1 MTYLLDVNVLI
12 ALMDS
17 SHIEHNRAHEWFD
30 AIGRHSWATS
40 PMTENG
46 ALRILSHP
54 NYPNSPG
61 SPAVIA
67 QMLQE
72 FFTLS
77 GHFFWP
83 DDVSL
88 LDPRLIDTSRLLAAT
103 QITDSYLL
111 ALAVAHEGQLATFD
125 RRLIPDA
132 VHNGTKGLHRIA
144 SAFPLP
150 DFPHATISQV

>member
-17 SHIEHNRAHEWFD
+17 SHIEHNRAHEWFE

-40 PMTENG
+40 PMTENA
-46 ALRILSHP
+46 ALRVLSNP
-54 NYPNSPG
+54 RYPNSSG
-61 SPAVIA
+61 SPVVIA

-72 FFTLS
+72 LCTLS
-77 GHFFWP
+77 GHVFWP

-88 LDPRLIDTSRLLAAT
+88 LDPLCVDTSRLLAT
-103 QITDSYLL
+103 SQITDSYLL
-111 ALAVAHEGQLATFD
+111 ALAVAHGGQLATFD

-132 VHNGTKGLHRIA
+132 VHKGIPGLHQIA
-144 SAFPLP
+144 SAFPP
-150 DFPHATISQV
+150 A

>member
-46 ALRILSHP
+46 ALRVLGHP
-54 NYPNSPG
+54 QYSNSPG

-72 FFTLS
+72 FCALP
-77 GHFFWP
+77 GHVFWP
-83 DDVSL
+83 DNISL
-88 LDPRLIDTSRLLAAT
+88 LDPRCVDTSRLLAAT

-125 RRLIPDA
+125 RRLISDA
-132 VHNGTKGLHRIA
+132 VHDGLKGLHRIT
-144 SAFPLP
+144 SSF
-150 DFPHATISQV
+150 SRV

>member
-12 ALMDS
+12 ALIDPA
-17 SHIEHNRAHEWFD
+17 HIEFDRAHEWFD

-46 ALRILSHP
+46 ALRVLSNP
-54 NYPNSPG
+54 RYTNSSG

-72 FFTLS
+72 LCTLS
-77 GHFFWP
+77 GHVFWP
-83 DDVSL
+83 DDISL
-88 LDPRLIDTSRLLAAT
+88 LDPRHLDMSRLLTTA

-111 ALAVAHEGQLATFD
+111 ALAIAHDGQLATFD

-132 VHNGTKGLHRIA
+132 VHSGSRGLHRIA
-144 SAFPLP
+144 SAFP
-150 DFPHATISQV
+150 AA

>member
-12 ALMDS
+12 ALIDPL
-17 SHIEHNRAHEWFD
+17 HIEHNRAHDWFD

-40 PMTENG
+40 PMTENR
-46 ALRILSHP
+46 ALRVLSHP
-54 NYPNSPG
+54 SYSNSPG
-61 SPAVIA
+61 SPPVIA

-72 FFTLS
+72 FCTLS
-77 GHFFWP
+77 GHVFWP

-88 LDPRLIDTSRLLAAT
+88 LDPRRVDTSRLLATT

-111 ALAVAHEGQLATFD
+111 SLAVAHEGQLATFD

-132 VHNGTKGLHRIA
+132 VHNGLKGLHRIA
-144 SAFPLP
+144 SSFSP
-150 DFPHATISQV
+150 T

>member
-12 ALMDS
+12 ALIDPL
-17 SHIEHNRAHEWFD
+17 HLEHNRAHEWFD

-40 PMTENG
+40 PITENG
-46 ALRILSHP
+46 ALRVLSHP
-54 NYPNSPG
+54 SYSNSP
-61 SPAVIA
+61 SSSSVIA

-72 FFTLS
+72 FCTLS
-77 GHFFWP
+77 GHIFWP

-88 LDPRLIDTSRLLAAT
+88 LDARCIDTSRLLAAT

-132 VHNGTKGLHRIA
+132 VHDGLKALHRIA
-144 SAFPLP
+144 SSFSPA
-150 DFPHATISQV
+150 